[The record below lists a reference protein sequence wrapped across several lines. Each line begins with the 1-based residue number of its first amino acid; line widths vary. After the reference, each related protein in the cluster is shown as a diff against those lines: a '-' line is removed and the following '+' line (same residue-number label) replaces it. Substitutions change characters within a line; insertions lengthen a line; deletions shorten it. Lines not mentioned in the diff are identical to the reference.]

1 MGVTVVEKDMKEIN
15 QNFLKLVEAC
25 EEFEHSLQ
33 NSKVHLKELSIN
45 VESLQKKQELGDNSM
60 KSVAERIEELAKH
73 IRDSETTIS
82 SKLTTVLKVSEERL
96 KRFEEDIQVKFV
108 SKKDFLLVK
117 DDLIGTLDKL
127 MDATLKKTTK
137 QRENF
142 EEQHRLMIKSME
154 KLEKSVTHEYQR
166 KIGELKKNKSSYER
180 SDENIKEV
188 SLKIDSMKKTLEV
201 VNTCTM
207 CKQLPFIL
215 LVLFSLVLDYHW
227 KLLTLILYVGFW
239 LILCPL
245 LNIAGDLALWGSV
258 SFVMIGSLWFGYHW
272 YFVISFAAIG
282 LTSHI
287 LDVGVN
293 WKYRVIPTVNS

>member
-1 MGVTVVEKDMKEIN
+1 MG
-15 QNFLKLVEAC
+15 
-25 EEFEHSLQ
+25 
-33 NSKVHLKELSIN
+33 
-45 VESLQKKQELGDNSM
+45 M